1 MLLKFSV
8 TWAEPYTIPKM
19 RPWPENSWH
28 ITLDWSRP
36 GLTSN
41 WIPTNATY
49 LRLSMQL
56 GSGWWFGT
64 WLLFFHSVGNV
75 VIPTDELIFFKG
87 VGIPPTRDGLMLTMN
102 SPVLW
107 MVPIQLESEAL
118 SRVSWMSWLKEI
130 SNDGKCHD
138 RRGQCFRI
146 CAVGGS
152 LTTHGLQH
160 RSLLSSLV
168 LLFLPVVS
176 WIHWAL
182 GGTFNMLYVPYK
194 VVPPPSYKW
203 VIIPLSIDIS
213 PTKTIVKLDLCSW
226 GTTL

>member
-1 MLLKFSV
+1 
-8 TWAEPYTIPKM
+8 
-19 RPWPENSWH
+19 
-28 ITLDWSRP
+28 
-36 GLTSN
+36 
-41 WIPTNATY
+41 
-49 LRLSMQL
+49 
-56 GSGWWFGT
+56 
-64 WLLFFHSVGNV
+64 
-75 VIPTDELIFFKG
+75 
-87 VGIPPTRDGLMLTMN
+87 LMLTMN

-168 LLFLPVVS
+168 LLFWPVVS
-176 WIHWAL
+176 WIHWAP

-194 VVPPPSYKW
+194 VVPPQ
-203 VIIPLSIDIS
+203 L
-213 PTKTIVKLDLCSW
+213 
-226 GTTL
+226 